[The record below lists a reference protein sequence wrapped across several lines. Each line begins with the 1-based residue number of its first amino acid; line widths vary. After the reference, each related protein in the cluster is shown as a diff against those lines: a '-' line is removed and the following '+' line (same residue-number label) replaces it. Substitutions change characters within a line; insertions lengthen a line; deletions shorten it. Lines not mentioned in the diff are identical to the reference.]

1 MAGQRNI
8 YIFIIPYPHHSSL
21 EIIKHQEELVMV
33 LGVLYAN
40 IYNNYVLLPLLCAC
54 LHIFF
59 RGWGLNT
66 YESGVNIINPFLY
79 KFGCKY
85 NNTEEPGDY

>member
-8 YIFIIPYPHHSSL
+8 YTFIIPDPHPSSL

-40 IYNNYVLLPLLCAC
+40 IYNNHVLSPLLCAC
-54 LHIFF
+54 LHIYIFLE
-59 RGWGLNT
+59 GLST
-66 YESGVNIINPFLY
+66 YESREI
-79 KFGCKY
+79 
-85 NNTEEPGDY
+85 